1 MAHHQDHCF
10 HDVCAICQ
18 DCLMTAGNNEIG
30 ATYCGHV
37 FHQACYRQWDRVSRA
52 SVPTS
57 CPICTNPVSNFIR
70 LFISS
75 SSSSTTDH
83 HHQSTQTN
91 QQEEHYYDS
100 ANNTERLYSLRYE
113 LRAAQLQTLRLKNQT
128 FQMGK
133 ELLQSKI
140 QMDTFRRNLDSMERQ
155 YEDMRL
161 SCRSEIMTR
170 SKLQREVHALKQKL
184 AEKDRNQ
191 DLHVK
196 FERFSTVAKVYVAA
210 KGTKTPRSVSSFK
223 F

>member
-1 MAHHQDHCF
+1 
-10 HDVCAICQ
+10 
-18 DCLMTAGNNEIG
+18 MTTTGNNDIG
-30 ATYCGHV
+30 ATNCGHV

-52 SVPTS
+52 SVLTS

-75 SSSSTTDH
+75 SSSTTTTDH
-83 HHQSTQTN
+83 LYLHQSTQTN
-91 QQEEHYYDS
+91 HQQEEHHNDS
-100 ANNTERLYSLRYE
+100 ANNTERLHSLRYE

-155 YEDMRL
+155 CEDMRF
-161 SCRSEIMTR
+161 SCRSEILMR
-170 SKLQREVHALKQKL
+170 SKLQREVHTLKQKL
-184 AEKDRNQ
+184 AEKSRKNQ
-191 DLHVK
+191 DLQVR
-196 FERFSTVAKVYVAA
+196 FERLSAVAKVYVAA
-210 KGTKTPRSVSSFK
+210 KETKTTRSVSSFK